1 MKSVNKILTIFA
13 SACFTLSSCDI
24 DPVLTSS
31 YPDDI
36 TWSNETNLQLYIN
49 GFYSLIG
56 GYYSIT
62 DDACADLLKANNPVA
77 NTNLFVFG
85 STPITSA
92 SNLFDNWNNRHS
104 WQLTCCRALEGLEKH
119 RENFTEEVAKRA
131 EAEFR
136 FFRAVANFD
145 LAKRYGASFIL
156 YKQLPELGQK
166 DHARC
171 TPDECWDFIA
181 EDLDFAAKN
190 LPLRGT
196 VEAGKLT
203 SGAAYGMK
211 ARAMLYAERWKDA
224 SDAAAELKKQGYELY
239 EDYGKLFLNRR
250 AKPVANNES
259 VIEFGYVYET
269 LDYSFDYFNCPPSDG
284 GYAEISPTETLV
296 SAYQMA
302 DGKEFDW
309 NNPDHRTKALDPLER
324 DPRLAQTV
332 LMNGQLFKGRRVES
346 FTGGMNG
353 LPKEGASPTSYYLRK
368 HLKEDTDLTTGSA
381 TSYQHIWPLFR
392 YAEVLLNYAEAL
404 LEATKEPDFKG
415 IIDNVNYTLSPRE
428 AVNMVRAR
436 VDMNPIGTAGYDAF
450 KKRLRNERRMEL
462 AFEGHRFWDIRRWK
476 IGSSTTKLEGLAITA
491 IENENAVEGEDMY
504 TYSYVKKTVQERI
517 WEDRMNYY
525 PIQDTELFKNHNLI
539 QNDGWDGN

>member
-1 MKSVNKILTIFA
+1 MKSVNKILTVFA

-62 DDACADLLKANNPVA
+62 DDACADLLKANNPAA

-119 RENFTEEVAKRA
+119 RENFTEEVAQRA

-269 LDYSFDYFNCPPSDG
+269 LDYSFDYFYCPPSDG
-284 GYAEISPTETLV
+284 GYAEISPTEDLV
-296 SAYQMA
+296 SSYQMA
-302 DGKEFDW
+302 DGSEFDW
-309 NNPDHRTKALDPLER
+309 DNPEMAANPYEGRE
-324 DPRLAQTV
+324 PRFYATILYNGCQWKGETLYTYEGSKDGFGLGGGTTSTGYYMRK
-332 LMNGQLFKGRRVES
+332 LMKEAIQPKGTSVTGQG
-346 FTGGMNG
+346 
-353 LPKEGASPTSYYLRK
+353 
-368 HLKEDTDLTTGSA
+368 DLT
-381 TSYQHIWPLFR
+381 YYYMR
-392 YAEVLLNYAEAL
+392 YAEVLLIYAEAMAMQDKLPEALDALNQVRRRAGFTKDLTAATQTEFMKL
-404 LEATKEPDFKG
+404 L
-415 IIDNVNYTLSPRE
+415 RH
-428 AVNMVRAR
+428 
-436 VDMNPIGTAGYDAF
+436 
-450 KKRLRNERRMEL
+450 ERKIEL
-462 AFEGHRFWDIRRWK
+462 AFEGHRFWDLRRW
-476 IGSSTTKLEGLAITA
+476 GLASTVLNGTSMHGVKPIKGGDNEFTYEVVDIDGGKTRVWEERYA
-491 IENENAVEGEDMY
+491 RFPIPLGEIEQNEAVQQFDEW
-504 TYSYVKKTVQERI
+504 K
-517 WEDRMNYY
+517 
-525 PIQDTELFKNHNLI
+525 
-539 QNDGWDGN
+539 

>member
-1 MKSVNKILTIFA
+1 MKSVNKILTVFA

-62 DDACADLLKANNPVA
+62 DDACADLLKANNPAA

-119 RENFTEEVAKRA
+119 RENFTEEVAQRA

-136 FFRAVANFD
+136 FFRAVANID
-145 LAKRYGASFIL
+145 LAKRYGAIFIL

-211 ARAMLYAERWKDA
+211 DIDIIYADLCKD
-224 SDAAAELKKQGYELY
+224 
-239 EDYGKLFLNRR
+239 
-250 AKPVANNES
+250 
-259 VIEFGYVYET
+259 
-269 LDYSFDYFNCPPSDG
+269 
-284 GYAEISPTETLV
+284 
-296 SAYQMA
+296 
-302 DGKEFDW
+302 
-309 NNPDHRTKALDPLER
+309 
-324 DPRLAQTV
+324 
-332 LMNGQLFKGRRVES
+332 
-346 FTGGMNG
+346 
-353 LPKEGASPTSYYLRK
+353 SYYAA
-368 HLKEDTDLTTGSA
+368 D
-381 TSYQHIWPLFR
+381 
-392 YAEVLLNYAEAL
+392 
-404 LEATKEPDFKG
+404 
-415 IIDNVNYTLSPRE
+415 
-428 AVNMVRAR
+428 
-436 VDMNPIGTAGYDAF
+436 
-450 KKRLRNERRMEL
+450 
-462 AFEGHRFWDIRRWK
+462 
-476 IGSSTTKLEGLAITA
+476 
-491 IENENAVEGEDMY
+491 
-504 TYSYVKKTVQERI
+504 
-517 WEDRMNYY
+517 
-525 PIQDTELFKNHNLI
+525 
-539 QNDGWDGN
+539 

>member
-1 MKSVNKILTIFA
+1 MKSVNKIITVFA

-62 DDACADLLKANNPVA
+62 DDACADLLKANNPAA

-166 DHARC
+166 EHARC

-309 NNPDHRTKALDPLER
+309 NNPEMAANPYEGREPRFYASILYNGCQWKGETLYTYEGSVDGYGLGGGTTCTGYYMRKLFDPEISKS
-324 DPRLAQTV
+324 Q
-332 LMNGQLFKGRRVES
+332 MRR
-346 FTGGMNG
+346 
-353 LPKEGASPTSYYLRK
+353 
-368 HLKEDTDLTTGSA
+368 TDLTF
-381 TSYQHIWPLFR
+381 YYMR
-392 YAEVLLNYAEAL
+392 YAEVLLNYAEAIYEL
-404 LEATKEPDFKG
+404 NGSISNTELNESLNLVRWRSNPDMPGLTTELVSNNGLSMREEIRRERAIELIHEGFR
-415 IIDNVNYTLSPRE
+415 IDDLKRWYTASTDMPQTQLGVKYSGTWFESNWAITNTLSS
-428 AVNMVRAR
+428 
-436 VDMNPIGTAGYDAF
+436 DGCLI
-450 KKRLRNERRMEL
+450 L
-462 AFEGHRFWDIRRWK
+462 
-476 IGSSTTKLEGLAITA
+476 
-491 IENENAVEGEDMY
+491 
-504 TYSYVKKTVQERI
+504 YSGRS
-517 WEDRMNYY
+517 WEDKNYLY
-525 PIQDTELFKNHNLI
+525 PLPADQLQLNPQLG
-539 QNDGWDGN
+539 QNPGWGN